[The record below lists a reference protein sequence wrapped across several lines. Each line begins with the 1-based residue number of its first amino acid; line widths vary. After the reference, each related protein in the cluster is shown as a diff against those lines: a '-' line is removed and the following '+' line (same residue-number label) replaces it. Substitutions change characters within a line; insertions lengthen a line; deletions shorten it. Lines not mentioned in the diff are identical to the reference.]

1 LVVAVPAS
9 LIDRESCNPNFVM
22 SSKEDEE
29 LEGTPDWSCQ
39 IPYSGLGAS
48 IMIIMTR
55 AVAL

>member
-1 LVVAVPAS
+1 MWEERE
-9 LIDRESCNPNFVM
+9 DRWSE
-22 SSKEDEE
+22 EDRR
-29 LEGTPDWSCQ
+29 TPDWSCQ